1 MKKERSTQSKIV
13 LQSILMVLTLSIGF
27 PTIIWSEE
35 YPSRPITAIISTSP
49 GGVTDIAL
57 RAVFDDAKKYLKQEI
72 LPVNKPGGGHMVA
85 LGTVI
90 SSPSDGYTLG
100 GTTDA
105 PYIREPN
112 FTTLPFDP
120 FNETIPI
127 ALFAKFN
134 NVVFVKSDSPFK
146 TFDDFMSFAKAN
158 PGKLTYGIPQVGTMP
173 HLGMEGM
180 TTSKKFKLAVV
191 PHSGEPPVVL
201 AVLGGHIM
209 AGGVALSVCMPQVKA
224 GKIRMLALI
233 EGKERIK
240 DFPDLP
246 TLYEFGF
253 ENAFAAPGLLVYG
266 RKGLSEGKVSLL
278 AKVFLKASESDS
290 FNKVAQNNYI
300 YLNNK
305 LATGQPLL
313 DYLRSENKKTGELV
327 KALGLFQKK

>member
-1 MKKERSTQSKIV
+1 MRKEKAMQPRTV
-13 LQSILMVLTLSIGF
+13 LRPILLVLLLSIGS
-27 PTIIWSEE
+27 PVMIWSQE
-35 YPSRPITAIISTSP
+35 YPSKPITAIVTTSP

-57 RAVFDDAKKYLKQEI
+57 RALFDEARKYLKQEI
-72 LPVNKPGGGHMVA
+72 LPVNKPGGGHMVG
-85 LGTVI
+85 LGAVI
-90 SSPSDGYTLG
+90 SSPADGYTLG

-112 FTTLPFDP
+112 FKALPFDP
-120 FNETIPI
+120 FTETIPI

-134 NVVFVKSDSPFK
+134 NVVFVSSDSPLK
-146 TFDDFMSFAKAN
+146 TFDDFMTFARAN

-180 TTSKKFKLAVV
+180 VASKRFKLSFV
-191 PHSGEPPVVL
+191 PHPGEPPVVL

-209 AGGVALSVCMPQVKA
+209 AGGVALSVCMPQVRA
-224 GKIRMLALI
+224 GKIRLLALI
-233 EGKERIK
+233 EGKERVK

-253 ENAFAAPGLLVYG
+253 ENAFAAPGLLTFG
-266 RKGLSEGKVSLL
+266 PKGLSQDKVSLL
-278 AKVFLKASESDS
+278 AKIFLKASESES
-290 FNKVAQNNYI
+290 FSKIAQNNYI

-305 LATGQPLL
+305 LATGQPLI
-313 DYLRSENKKTGELV
+313 DYLKSENKKTAELV